1 MSLPD
6 IAPLLATRPY
16 LALPLTFAAG
26 VLSSL
31 TPCVYP
37 MIPITAAVVAGTRGA
52 AVETPRR
59 HLGALAP
66 TAGYVLGLSLVY
78 ASLGL
83 IAGLTGTLFGAVST
97 HPAALLLQ
105 ANVLLLFA
113 LMSLDVIPVLVPSRL
128 MTWAARRES
137 GGRFWGAAAMGA
149 VSGIVAAPCGAPI
162 FGALLTWVAGTG
174 NAVLGFGYLF
184 SFALGMSSLLMAVG
198 LGTDRLIQLPRAGAW
213 MVWIKRGF
221 AALMI
226 GVAEW
231 YLVGAGKQLF

>member
-6 IAPLLATRPY
+6 IAPLLAARPH
-16 LALPLTFAAG
+16 LALPLTFIAG

-37 MIPITAAVVAGTRGA
+37 MMPITAAVVAGSRGA
-52 AVETPRR
+52 TVGVHGRR
-59 HLGALAP
+59 SGAWAP

-83 IAGLTGTLFGAVST
+83 VAGLSGTLFGAVST

-105 ANVLLLFA
+105 ANVLLVFA
-113 LMSLDVIPVLVPSRL
+113 LMSLDVIPVLVPGRL
-128 MTWAARRES
+128 MAWAARRES
-137 GGRFWGAAAMGA
+137 GGRFSGAAVMGA

-174 NAVLGFGYLF
+174 NAVLGFVYLF
-184 SFALGMSSLLMAVG
+184 SFALGMSSLLVVIG
-198 LGTDRLIQLPRAGAW
+198 VGTDRLIQLPRAGAW

-221 AALMI
+221 AAVMI

>member
-6 IAPLLATRPY
+6 IAPLLASRPY
-16 LALPLTFAAG
+16 LALPLTFVAG
-26 VLSSL
+26 ILSSL

-37 MIPITAAVVAGTRGA
+37 MIPITAAVVAGVRGEA
-52 AVETPRR
+52 TGSQGRR
-59 HLGALAP
+59 SGALAP
-66 TAGYVLGLSLVY
+66 TVGYVLGLALVY
-78 ASLGL
+78 AMLGL
-83 IAGLTGTLFGAVST
+83 LAGLTGTLFGTVST

-105 ANVLLLFA
+105 ANVLLVFA

-137 GGRFWGAAAMGA
+137 GGRFFGAAAMGA

-162 FGALLTWVAGTG
+162 FGALLTWVAGTHDAG
-174 NAVLGFGYLF
+174 LGFLYLF
-184 SFALGMSSLLMAVG
+184 SFALGMSSILVVVG
-198 LGTDRLIQLPRAGAW
+198 LGTDRLIRLPRAGAW
-213 MVWIKRGF
+213 MLWIKRAF

-226 GVAEW
+226 GTAEW

>member
-6 IAPLLATRPY
+6 IAPLLASRPH
-16 LALPLTFAAG
+16 LALPLAFVAG

-37 MIPITAAVVAGTRGA
+37 MIPITAAVVAGARGA
-52 AVETPRR
+52 DVGTNGRR
-59 HLGALAP
+59 SGALAA
-66 TAGYVLGLSLVY
+66 TAGYVLGLALVY
-78 ASLGL
+78 ATLGL
-83 IAGLTGTLFGAVST
+83 LAGLTGTLFGAVST

-113 LMSLDVIPVLVPSRL
+113 LMSLDVIPVLVPTRL
-128 MTWAARRES
+128 MAWAVGRES
-137 GGRFWGAAAMGA
+137 GGRFFGAAAMGA

-162 FGALLTWVAGTG
+162 FGALLTWVAGTRHAG
-174 NAVLGFGYLF
+174 LGFLYLF
-184 SFALGMSSLLMAVG
+184 SFALGMSSILVAVG
-198 LGTDRLIQLPRAGAW
+198 LGTDRLVQLPRSGAW
-213 MVWIKRGF
+213 MVWVKRGF
-221 AALMI
+221 AAVMI